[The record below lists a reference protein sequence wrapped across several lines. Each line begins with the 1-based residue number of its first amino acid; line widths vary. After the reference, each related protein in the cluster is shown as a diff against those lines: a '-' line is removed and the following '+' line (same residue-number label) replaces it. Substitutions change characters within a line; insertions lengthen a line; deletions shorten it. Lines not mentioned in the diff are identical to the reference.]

1 MKLSVQ
7 KLELLQAQQG
17 LTSTA
22 LAEKSGI
29 ARQNISTIKGRG
41 SCNPLTLA
49 KLAAGLGVDPSEL
62 IAKEGE

>member
-1 MKLSVQ
+1 MKLSIQ

-29 ARQNISTIKGRG
+29 ARQNISIIKGRG
-41 SCNPLTLA
+41 TCNPLTLA

-62 IAKEGE
+62 IAKEKG

>member
-1 MKLSVQ
+1 MKISVQ

-17 LTSTA
+17 LTATV

-41 SCNPLTLA
+41 TCNPITLA